1 MKIKGRPLEKTQVIA
16 AKYYF
21 IAERENVLTR
31 APVFTSSIVSDIAYS
46 TADIKV
52 IRKEKS

>member
-31 APVFTSSIVSDIAYS
+31 APVLVVSDIAYS

-52 IRKEKS
+52 I